1 MTLIATA
8 HDING
13 GANGRRL
20 RAMTRVDTRQ
30 RRPRGLIDKLP
41 SGRLRVRVYTGYDPV
56 TKRRHYTARLCQSGG
71 PNRRP

>member
-1 MTLIATA
+1 
-8 HDING
+8 
-13 GANGRRL
+13 
-20 RAMTRVDTRQ
+20 MTRVDTRQ

-56 TKRRHYTARLCQSGG
+56 TKRRHYTVRLCQSGG